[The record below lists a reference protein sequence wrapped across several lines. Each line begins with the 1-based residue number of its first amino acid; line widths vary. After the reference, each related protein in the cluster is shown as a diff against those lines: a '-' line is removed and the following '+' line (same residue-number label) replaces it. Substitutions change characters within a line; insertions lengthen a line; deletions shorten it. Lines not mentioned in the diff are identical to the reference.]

1 MQHGDPN
8 VGKLSSAPY
17 WPTYNALGD
26 FTNSPV
32 RLNPMFAFANVSA
45 NTTAPTGTAVEIAR
59 RAQLERCDF
68 LQSYDYV
75 HQAKV

>member
-32 RLNPMFAFANVSA
+32 RLNPMFAFANVTA

-59 RAQLERCDF
+59 RPQLERCDF